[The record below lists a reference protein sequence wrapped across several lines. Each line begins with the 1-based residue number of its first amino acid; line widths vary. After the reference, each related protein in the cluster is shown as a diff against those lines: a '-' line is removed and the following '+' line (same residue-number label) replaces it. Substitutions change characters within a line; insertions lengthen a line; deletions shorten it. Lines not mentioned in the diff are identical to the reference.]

1 MKHRI
6 IMIRALTLMPLIGM
20 GLLNCGKSEEAAP
33 ESAASTTTAAATSTE
48 TKTETTKTETS
59 KTETSK
65 AAAAASS
72 LTGGA
77 QVMGAI
83 SGALSS
89 VPGTLLIGT
98 TLQLASYHSG
108 DANCTTHGDPLKSG
122 LGKAKNDVVID
133 GDYLSQSDSSY
144 PAKLFFCLSTL
155 SAAKGASVETL
166 NGALA
171 QVNSVLCSFEK
182 GFGNFEYTTA
192 GTNLVAS
199 GPKAVDLTAECWP
212 NGTPE
217 GIKNITFD
225 SAVATALDASTGYQ
239 KELKFASSSA
249 GVDYKLKFFN
259 KDGILGFKTVDPGN
273 SPSIGGYSEM
283 TLDSNTGVILVN
295 VVDDRGGKGG
305 ADSAYRR
312 VVRLKVKG
320 TLGAD
325 LKFSSLEALQGIRT
339 NSGQFSVNPDYFSG
353 ATLNGD
359 KDKGFYGQSVAYDGK
374 TLSTNYAG
382 CSGPKTAC
390 TATGLL
396 FNSTNTGFY
405 NSRTEWTTH
414 LASGLPPCDDGQD
427 ISFAAVPKTGAFGK
441 CAK

>member
-1 MKHRI
+1 
-6 IMIRALTLMPLIGM
+6 M
-20 GLLNCGKSEEAAP
+20 GLLNCGKSDEATP
-33 ESAASTTTAAATSTE
+33 ESAASTTTGAATS
-48 TKTETTKTETS
+48 TETTKTETS
-59 KTETSK
+59 KATAATSNL
-65 AAAAASS
+65 S
-72 LTGGA
+72 GGA

-98 TLQLASYHSG
+98 TLQLASYQSG
-108 DANCTTHGDPLKSG
+108 DANCTNHGDPLKSG
-122 LGKAKNDVVID
+122 LGKAKNDVVTNT
-133 GDYLSQSDSSY
+133 DYLSQSDSSY
-144 PAKLFFCLSTL
+144 PSKLFFCLATL

-182 GFGNFEYTTA
+182 GFGSFDYTTA
-192 GTNLVAS
+192 GNNLVS
-199 GPKAVDLTAECWP
+199 GGPKSVDLTAECWP
-212 NGTPE
+212 QGTPE
-217 GIKNITFD
+217 GIKNVTFE
-225 SAVATALDASTGYQ
+225 SAVATALDVSTGYQ

-249 GVDYKLKFFN
+249 GVDYKLRFFN
-259 KDGILGFKTVDPGN
+259 KDGIIGFKTMDQGK
-273 SPSIGGYSEM
+273 SPAIGGYSEM
-283 TLDSNTGVILVN
+283 TLDSTTGVILVN

-305 ADSAYRR
+305 ADSAFRR

-325 LKFSSLEALQGIRT
+325 LKFSSLESIQGIRT
-339 NSGQFSVNPDYFSG
+339 NSGQFDVNPDYFSG

-359 KDKGFYGQSVAYDGK
+359 KDKGFYGQSVMYDGK

-414 LASGLPPCDDGQD
+414 LASGLPPCDDGKD

-441 CAK
+441 CAQ